1 MILKLAKLGAFA
13 LLAECFCLHPGSTGT
28 GWLLFPSRF
37 IQTLDTCFEMF
48 KRLDIPKS
56 TAELGSSVP
65 QNQLFYCPFL
75 LGKTWKIHLVVCC
88 IKMAKKAKITFKR
101 PTPFTRPQG
110 QLFCIIPS
118 NSFCFRFLLPFRLS
132 HTHTQHTF
140 TSSFNMKGPRRILCI
155 SPHGLSF

>member
-37 IQTLDTCFEMF
+37 IQALDTCFEMF

-56 TAELGSSVP
+56 TAEFGSSVP

-88 IKMAKKAKITFKR
+88 IKTAKKAKITFKR

-118 NSFCFRFLLPFRLS
+118 NSFCF
-132 HTHTQHTF
+132 
-140 TSSFNMKGPRRILCI
+140 SSFYHLDCHIRTHNTYSHPPLIWRVQEGYCA
-155 SPHGLSF
+155 